1 METKKLSKKIKSE
14 IGSEKNNFESTVNID
29 DIRTPVISDNTLN
42 DENIIRGINTLNL
55 FKKQMKAGIENRAN
69 NFTIHTIEKLLGE
82 AKKNINSVVDDIL
95 HDEIKN
101 IDEKELIK
109 QKKRIQR
116 PRNNPK
122 D

>member
-109 QKKRIQR
+109 QKKK
-116 PRNNPK
+116 NTETK
-122 D
+122 E